1 MYISIYVYI
10 TYIYVIIYIYTYV
23 CVYICVCTHTTTTTK
38 NTLRNKH
45 QWMSAK
51 VPSLE
56 ADLFF
61 IKINCVAGAAYL
73 SMPPADT
80 SVPLLQQQCE
90 CVVCFNAIKQWKCY
104 QTLPKAYE
112 RVRGEFRPKISM
124 FPRDPKV
131 YTLNRDMRKEFCYD
145 LFSQMKYCFLY
156 LYYI

>member
-1 MYISIYVYI
+1 M
-10 TYIYVIIYIYTYV
+10 YV
-23 CVYICVCTHTTTTTK
+23 CICVYKCVYTHTTTTTK

-61 IKINCVAGAAYL
+61 IKINCVAGAACL

-80 SVPLLQQQCE
+80 SVPLLQQQCV
-90 CVVCFNAIKQWKCY
+90 CVSVWC
-104 QTLPKAYE
+104 
-112 RVRGEFRPKISM
+112 VSM
-124 FPRDPKV
+124 LSNNGSVIRHCQRHMNESEGNSDQKSACSQETRKV

-145 LFSQMKYCFLY
+145 LFSQMKYCFIY